1 MTGTDAHFHDEAPPP
16 LVLDP
21 AACNALQ
28 QTATGLRAPKTAL
41 QALASTAP
49 GPVGALRSVNVDLV
63 HPGGC
68 PDVWQVGAR
77 LSPACGEAGMATAA
91 NLLPSPGA
99 WVNSALVVTLPEPGR
114 YFLTWDVRA
123 QICAQINYC
132 TNAWVEA
139 AIFDNATGGVEAG
152 ARTVCQHQFS
162 KANDGTVL
170 QTCQSGTVPI
180 THITGVTAAQGSR
193 TLRLRG
199 LFQNSTT
206 CPNSRFQS
214 ATLVANRNYVTWTKI
229 TD

>member
-1 MTGTDAHFHDEAPPP
+1 MTGTNAHFHEEADPV
-16 LVLDP
+16 VLDP
-21 AACNALQ
+21 AACNALTR
-28 QTATGLRAPKTAL
+28 TAAGLRAPRTAL

-49 GPVGALRSVNVDLV
+49 GPVGALRSVDVDLV

-68 PDVWQVGAR
+68 PDVWQIGAR
-77 LSPACGEAGMATAA
+77 LSPVSGEAGLATAA
-91 NLLPSPGA
+91 NLLPAPGA

-114 YFLTWDVRA
+114 YLLTWDVRA
-123 QICAQINYC
+123 QICGTANHC

-139 AIFDNATGGVEAG
+139 AVFDNATGAVEAG

-162 KANDGTVL
+162 KANDGTAL
-170 QTCQSGTVPI
+170 QSCQSGTVPI

-199 LFQNSTT
+199 LFQNSTA
-206 CPNSRFQS
+206 CANSSFQS
-214 ATLVANRNYVTWTKI
+214 ATLVASRNYATWVKI

>member
-1 MTGTDAHFHDEAPPP
+1 MTGTDAHFHDETDP
-16 LVLDP
+16 VLIDP
-21 AACNALQ
+21 AACNALT
-28 QTATGLRAPKTAL
+28 QTAAGLRAPRTAL

-49 GPVGALRSVNVDLV
+49 APVGAARSVNVDLV

-68 PDVWQVGAR
+68 PDVWQIGAR
-77 LSPACGEAGMATAA
+77 LSPVSGEAVLTTAA

-99 WVNSALVVTLPEPGR
+99 WVNTALVVTLPEPGR
-114 YFLTWDVRA
+114 YFLAWDVRA

-132 TNAWVEA
+132 TNAWAEA

-152 ARTVCQHQFS
+152 ARTIVQHQFS
-162 KANDGTVL
+162 KANDGAVL
-170 QTCQSGTVPI
+170 QTCQSGSIPI

-206 CPNSRFQS
+206 CPNTRFQS
-214 ATLVANRNYVTWTKI
+214 ATMVASRNYVTWYKI